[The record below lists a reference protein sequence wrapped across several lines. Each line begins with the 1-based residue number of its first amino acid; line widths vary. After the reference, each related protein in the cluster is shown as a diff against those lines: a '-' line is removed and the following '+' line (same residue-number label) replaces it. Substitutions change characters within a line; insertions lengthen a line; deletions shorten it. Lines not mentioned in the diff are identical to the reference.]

1 MFNSMTAFG
10 RCRLNGDGRDI
21 TVEIRSVN
29 NRYLDCSVRLPRM
42 YSALEERI
50 KPYLQSKG
58 VSRGK
63 VDVYIGVE
71 VTESEQGAVLLDEGY
86 AAAYIAALRQLR
98 DTFSLTDDISVMS
111 VAQNRELF
119 RTQKPEDDI
128 EGDWK
133 KILPALDGALDAFIA
148 AREREG
154 GRLHSDICKKIE
166 NIRSNAKKIAKMSE
180 ADIAGYRNKI
190 EERIREIL
198 ADNRVTVD
206 ENRLLTEC
214 AIAADK
220 LAIDEELV
228 RLDSHFDTFN
238 EIADSAEPAG
248 RKLDFLLQEMNRE
261 VNTIGSK
268 CQNSS
273 IAKLVVD
280 CKSELEKIREQIQNI
295 E

>member
-58 VSRGK
+58 ISRGK

-71 VTESEQGAVLLDEGY
+71 VTESEQGSVLLDEGY

-119 RTQKPEDDI
+119 RAQKPEDDI

-133 KILPALDGALDAFIA
+133 KILPVLDGAIDAFVV

-154 GRLHSDICKKIE
+154 GRLYTDICKKIE
-166 NIRSNAKKIAKMSE
+166 NIRNNTKKIASMSE
-180 ADIAGYRNKI
+180 A
-190 EERIREIL
+190 
-198 ADNRVTVD
+198 
-206 ENRLLTEC
+206 
-214 AIAADK
+214 
-220 LAIDEELV
+220 
-228 RLDSHFDTFN
+228 
-238 EIADSAEPAG
+238 
-248 RKLDFLLQEMNRE
+248 LQ
-261 VNTIGSK
+261 
-268 CQNSS
+268 
-273 IAKLVVD
+273 
-280 CKSELEKIREQIQNI
+280 
-295 E
+295 

>member
-10 RCRLNGDGRDI
+10 RCRQNGDGRDI

-29 NRYLDCSVRLPRM
+29 NRYLDCSVRLPRI

-58 VSRGK
+58 ISRGK

-71 VTESEQGAVLLDEGY
+71 VTESEQGSVLLDEGY
-86 AAAYIAALRQLR
+86 AAAYIAALHQLR
-98 DTFSLTDDISVMS
+98 DKFSLTDDISVMS

-119 RTQKPEDDI
+119 RAQKPEDDI
-128 EGDWK
+128 EGDWQ
-133 KILPALDGALDAFIA
+133 KILPVLDGAIDAFVA

-166 NIRSNAKKIAKMSE
+166 NIRSNTKKIAKMSE
-180 ADIAGYRNKI
+180 SDIAGYRNKI

>member
-10 RCRLNGDGRDI
+10 RCRRNEEGRDI
-21 TVEIRSVN
+21 TVELRSVN
-29 NRYLDCSVRLPRM
+29 NRYLDCSVRLPRS

-50 KPYLQSKG
+50 KPYLQSRG
-58 VSRGK
+58 ISRGK

-71 VTESEQGAVLLDEGY
+71 VTESDDGAIMLDTGY
-86 AAAYIAALRQLR
+86 AAGYIAALRQLR

-119 RTQKPEDDI
+119 RVQKPEDDI
-128 EGDWK
+128 EGDWQR
-133 KILPALDGALDAFIA
+133 ILPVLDSALDAFLA
-148 AREREG
+148 ARGNEG
-154 GRLHSDICKKIE
+154 ARLHADIARKIE
-166 NIRSNAKKIAKMSE
+166 NIKRNVDRISQMSR
-180 ADIAGYRNKI
+180 ADIEGYRDKI

-198 ADNRVTVD
+198 SDNRITVD

-214 AIAADK
+214 AIAADR

-228 RLDSHFDTFN
+228 RLLSHFDTFRD
-238 EIADSAEPAG
+238 IAESSEPAG

-261 VNTIGSK
+261 VNTVGSK
-268 CQNSS
+268 CQNAA